1 MTVNQADMYIDILK
15 CQKCVALCRI
25 SYVIIVKLSFTSGSA
40 HLNTNPNPNLCVQ
53 YVCPSLCVCVS
64 VSLSSFESQ
73 SLPLYVAPFPLS
85 SLFPLSCSPSPFH
98 FLVHF
103 LSQGPSLS
111 SNYTTREKQ
120 EDVKRNHYSIPS
132 CSVSHLL

>member
-15 CQKCVALCRI
+15 CQKCVALCPI

-73 SLPLYVAPFPLS
+73 SLPLYVAPFPPQLIIPSLLLS
-85 SLFPLSCSPSPFH
+85 LSFSLSCSFSLP
-98 FLVHF
+98 
-103 LSQGPSLS
+103 GSLS
-111 SNYTTREKQ
+111 LIKLYDKREAG
-120 EDVKRNHYSIPS
+120 R
-132 CSVSHLL
+132 C